1 MRWSVFPRN
10 GAGAKQV
17 TVHALVV
24 SVGIALMAAPVNA
37 QSDQPVA
44 PEEHVT
50 VTATRFETP
59 LEDVGASVTV
69 ITADDL
75 ERLQV
80 GTVGDALRLV
90 PGLTVLQSGS
100 PGATTSVG
108 IRGAHGTQIQVI
120 VDGVKI
126 KSTTNGTAEFGDL
139 TTDNVDRIEILRG
152 PQSTLYGAD
161 AIGGVVNIITRR
173 GQGPLSGQA
182 TVGGGNYGTVRERL
196 AWQGATGR
204 FDWSL
209 GGSYHTT
216 AGRFA
221 NDAYREGSG
230 AVQLGLALPGQ
241 GRLALSGRFQR
252 DAKDIPFKNV
262 FPNFDANR
270 GQVERSNLGSLRW
283 SQPWSKRWDSDL
295 TLSDYRDRLDFSDP
309 ADPGT
314 SESSFQSRI
323 DVRRFGAEWYSRVH
337 LGSRSSLTLGAEWRS
352 ERGDN
357 VGTFDRE
364 VSTHALVAQDEA
376 HLSDHLV
383 VTAGVRTDDHS
394 AFGTKTTPRVALS
407 YALPESSMRLK
418 GSWGEGF
425 RAPTLNELYFPA
437 FGGCPSFGNP
447 SLKPETSRSF
457 DAGIEL
463 RFPQSRLWFEATYFQ
478 NGFQDLIE
486 FALID
491 PLNFCFQAQN
501 VGRAQTRGAET
512 QITAVP
518 AKGLALSL
526 AFTHQDTRDLDSGL
540 ELRRFPRNRAVA
552 TLSWARLRSA
562 EIHARVSVQSSHFEA
577 SGRPRTAGYTVVDL
591 GGHYDVFQHGRPAA
605 ILRLFASV
613 GNILDERYQEVQGF
627 PALGRN
633 FLAGAEFRF

>member
-1 MRWSVFPRN
+1 MRRSAFPRN
-10 GAGAKQV
+10 TAVAWRATVSGLVLSAGV
-17 TVHALVV
+17 
-24 SVGIALMAAPVNA
+24 ALMVGPVSA
-37 QSDQPVA
+37 QSNQPVA

-75 ERLQV
+75 ERLQAS
-80 GTVGDALRLV
+80 TVGDALRLV

-100 PGATTSVG
+100 PGSTTSVG
-108 IRGAHGTQIQVI
+108 IRGAQGAQIQVL
-120 VDGVKI
+120 VDGVRI
-126 KSTTNGTAEFGDL
+126 KSTTTGTAEFADL

-161 AIGGVVNIITRR
+161 AIGGVVNIITRG
-173 GQGPLSGQA
+173 GQGPPSGQVA
-182 TVGGGNYGTVRERL
+182 VGGGNYGTVRERL

-204 FDWSL
+204 FDWTL
-209 GGSYHTT
+209 GGSYITT
-216 AGRFA
+216 DGRFA

-230 AVQLGLALPGQ
+230 AVHLGLALPGQ
-241 GRLALSGRFQR
+241 GRLALSGRFQS
-252 DAKDIPFKNV
+252 DAKDIPFKDV
-262 FPNFDANR
+262 FPDFDVNR
-270 GQVERSNLGSLRW
+270 GQVNRSGLGSLRW

-314 SESSFQSRI
+314 SEPSFQSRI
-323 DVRRFGAEWYSRVH
+323 DVRRFGAEWYNRVH
-337 LGSRSSLTLGAEWRS
+337 FGSNSSLTLGAEWRS
-352 ERGDN
+352 ELGDN

-364 VSTHALVAQDEA
+364 VSTRALVAQDEV

-407 YALPESSMRLK
+407 YAMNERGTRLK
-418 GSWGEGF
+418 GSWGKGF

-447 SLKPETSRSF
+447 NLRPETSRSF
-457 DAGIEL
+457 DAGIEQRVL
-463 RFPQSRLWFEATYFQ
+463 QGRFWFEVTYFQ
-478 NGFQDLIE
+478 NDFQDLIE

-491 PLNFCFQAQN
+491 PVNFCFQAQN
-501 VGRAQTRGAET
+501 VGRARTRGAEAHM
-512 QITAVP
+512 TAVP

-526 AFTHQDTRDLDSGL
+526 AFTHQDTRDLESGL
-540 ELRRFPRNRAVA
+540 ELSRFPRNRAVA
-552 TLSWARLRSA
+552 TLSWARLRNV
-562 EIHARVSVQSSHFEA
+562 EVHTRVAVQSSQFEA
-577 SGRPRTAGYTVVDL
+577 SGLPRTAGYTVVDL
-591 GGHYDVFQHGRPAA
+591 GGHYDVLGRGGSTGF
-605 ILRLFASV
+605 LRLFASV
-613 GNILDERYQEVQGF
+613 ANLLDERYQEVQGF

-633 FLAGAEFRF
+633 FLAGAEVRF